1 MLTGV
6 GGNFCLG
13 GDVHGIL
20 KPLTKMTL
28 PELLEF
34 TRMTDDLVKAMRGCP
49 QLIVVAVN
57 GICADAGAMMVLTCD
72 LWVGTAQARIAL
84 LFNRVGLAGADMD
97 ACVLLRRMIC
107 RGQA

>member
-28 PELLEF
+28 PELQEF
-34 TRMTDDLVKAMRGCP
+34 TWMTDDFVKAMRGCP
-49 QLIVVAVN
+49 RLIVVAIN
-57 GICADAGAMMVLTCD
+57 GICAGAGAMMVLTCD
-72 LWVGTAQARIAL
+72 LRLGTAQARIAL
-84 LFNRVGLAGADMD
+84 LFNRVGLAGADMG
-97 ACVLLRRMIC
+97 ACALLRRMIC